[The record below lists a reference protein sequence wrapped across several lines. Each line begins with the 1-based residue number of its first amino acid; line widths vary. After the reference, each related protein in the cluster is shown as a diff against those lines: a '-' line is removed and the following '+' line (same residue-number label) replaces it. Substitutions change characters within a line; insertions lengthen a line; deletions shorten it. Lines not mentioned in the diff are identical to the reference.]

1 MIQSQHS
8 RRRRAPVIL
17 ASLFVVVA
25 MVLAACSSSGSPSA
39 SSAPPAGTPVHGG
52 TLVFARHADIF
63 TFDPYNTQD
72 DESIFTEMQIYDR
85 LVALSP
91 DGKSVVP
98 ELATSWSVAPN
109 GLTADFHLRPG
120 VKFSDGTPLTVS
132 DVVFSLTRAINQQG
146 SWGFLFSPVKRVVA
160 LNSSTVQFQM
170 STAFAPLLAALATF
184 AASIYSESN
193 FKKWGSKEGNHPLGT
208 GPFALQ
214 SWAPGTSVVL
224 VRNKYYW
231 QPGKPYL
238 NKVEFT
244 NVSNDNSRVLQLESG
259 TADIIDNTAP
269 NQIAQVKARGDQT
282 ESVLGSAVGWVT
294 LNEHIPPL
302 NQANVRLAL
311 AYALDRATIAKTVY
325 FGLAEPALSV
335 IPNGTFYY
343 NPNTDPITFNMAK
356 AKALLA
362 KTTVPHGF
370 TLNVMIASGD
380 TASLDQT
387 EIWAADLAKIG
398 IKLNVTSLEQTTAQ
412 QRYNTAQYTAWV
424 SEWTND
430 TPDPDEMMGVGLV
443 YLPQD
448 ALHTYF
454 NDPQIAALVTQ
465 ARQEL
470 NTTQRAALYTQI
482 QTLYNTQDPYIYTV
496 DIPRLYASAPTVHGF
511 MPNSQGDYELQNV
524 WIGG

>member
-1 MIQSQHS
+1 MIQSQQGRY
-8 RRRRAPVIL
+8 RRSAVVL
-17 ASLFVVVA
+17 ASLAVA
-25 MVLAACSSSGSPSA
+25 ALVAACSSGGSSGSGNAASA
-39 SSAPPAGTPVHGG
+39 AGTPVHGG

-63 TFDPYNTQD
+63 SFDPYNTQD

-120 VKFSDGTPLTVS
+120 VKFSDGTPLTVN
-132 DVVFSLTRAINQQG
+132 DVVFSLKRAINQQG
-146 SWGFLFSPVKRVVA
+146 SWGFLFSPVKGVAA
-160 LNSSTVQFQM
+160 LNSSTVQLQM
-170 STAFAPLLAALATF
+170 STPFAPLLAALSTF

-193 FKKWGSKEGNHPLGT
+193 FKKWGSQEGNHPLGT

-214 SWAPGTSVVL
+214 NWSPGNSVTL

-231 QPGKPYL
+231 QKGKPYL

-244 NVSNDNSRVLQLESG
+244 NVSNDNSRVLDLESG
-259 TADIIDNTAP
+259 SANVIDNVPP
-269 NQIAQVKARGDQT
+269 NQVAAIKSHGDQI

-294 LNEHIPPL
+294 LNEHVAPL
-302 NQANVRLAL
+302 NEANVRLAL
-311 AYALDRATIAKTVY
+311 AYAMDRATVAKTVY
-325 FGLAEPALSV
+325 FGLASPAKSV
-335 IPNGTFYY
+335 IPSGTFYY
-343 NPNTDPITFNMAK
+343 NGNTDPITFNLAK

-362 KTTVPHGF
+362 KSTVPHGF

-412 QRYNTAQYTAWV
+412 QRYNTAQYSAWV

-430 TPDPDEMMGVGLV
+430 TPDPDEMMGAGLV

-454 NDPQIAALVTQ
+454 NDPQIAGLVTK
-465 ARQEL
+465 ARQQL
-470 NTTQRAALYTQI
+470 KAGARADLYTQI
-482 QTLYNTQDPYIYTV
+482 QQLYNQQGPYVYTV
-496 DIPRLYASAPTVHGF
+496 DIPRLYSATPSVHGF
-511 MPNSQGDYELQNV
+511 TPNSQGDYELQNV
-524 WIGG
+524 WIGK

>member
-1 MIQSQHS
+1 MIWSQHGW
-8 RRRRAPVIL
+8 RRGLAVVL
-17 ASLFVVVA
+17 ASLAVVV
-25 MVLAACSSSGSPSA
+25 VVAACSSGGAVGGSSTA
-39 SSAPPAGTPVHGG
+39 DKAGAPVHGG
-52 TLVFARHADIF
+52 TLVFDRQADIF

-91 DGKSVVP
+91 NGKSVVP
-98 ELATSWSVAPN
+98 ELATSWSIAPN
-109 GLTADFHLRPG
+109 GLTADFHLRQG
-120 VKFSDGTPLTVS
+120 VKFSDGTPLTVN
-132 DVVFSLTRAINQQG
+132 DVVFSLERAINQQG

-160 LNSSTVQFQM
+160 LNSSTVQLQM
-170 STAFAPLLAALATF
+170 STPFAPLLAALSTF

-193 FKKWGSKEGNHPLGT
+193 FKKWGSQEGSHPLGT

-214 SWAPGTSVVL
+214 NWSPGSSVVL

-231 QPGKPYL
+231 QKGKPYL
-238 NKVEFT
+238 NKIVFN
-244 NVSNDNSRVLQLESG
+244 NVANDNSRVLDLESG
-259 TADIIDNTAP
+259 TADVIDNTPP
-269 NQIAQVKARGDQT
+269 NQVAAVKSHGDQV

-294 LNEHIPPL
+294 LNEHVPPL
-302 NQANVRLAL
+302 NEANVRLAL
-311 AYALDRATIAKTVY
+311 AYAMDRATVAKTVY
-325 FGLAEPALSV
+325 FGLAKPALSV
-335 IPNGTFYY
+335 IPSGTFYY
-343 NPNTDPITFNMAK
+343 NGSTDPITFNLAK

-362 KTTVPHGF
+362 KSTVPHGF

-387 EIWAADLAKIG
+387 EIWSADLAKIG

-412 QRYNTAQYTAWV
+412 QRYNTAQYAAWV

-430 TPDPDEMMGVGLV
+430 TPDPDEMMGAGLV

-454 NDPQIAALVTQ
+454 NDPQIAGLVAK
-465 ARQEL
+465 ARQQL
-470 NTTQRAALYTQI
+470 KTNARAALYTEI
-482 QTLYNTQDPYIYTV
+482 QKLYNTQGPYIYTV
-496 DIPRLYASAPTVHGF
+496 DIPRLYSTTPSVHGF

-524 WIGG
+524 WIGK

>member
-1 MIQSQHS
+1 MIQSQQG
-8 RRRRAPVIL
+8 RRRCAAVVL
-17 ASLFVVVA
+17 ASFAVA
-25 MVLAACSSSGSPSA
+25 VVLAACSSGG
-39 SSAPPAGTPVHGG
+39 SSAGGSAAGTPVQGG

-63 TFDPYNTQD
+63 SFDPYNTQD
-72 DESIFTEMQIYDR
+72 DESIFTEMQVYDR

-91 DGKSVVP
+91 NGKSVVP
-98 ELATSWSVAPN
+98 ELATSWSIAPN
-109 GLTADFHLRPG
+109 GLTADFHLRVG
-120 VKFSDGTPLTVS
+120 VKFSNGSPLTVN
-132 DVVFSLTRAINQQG
+132 DVVFSLTRAINQKG

-160 LNSSTVQFQM
+160 LNSSTVELKM
-170 STAFAPLLAALATF
+170 STPFAPLLAALSTF

-193 FKKWGSKEGNHPLGT
+193 FKKWGSQEGSHPLGT

-214 SWAPGTSVVL
+214 SWSPGNSVVL

-231 QPGKPYL
+231 QKGKPYL

-259 TADIIDNTAP
+259 TADVMDNTPP
-269 NQIAQVKARGDQT
+269 NQVAAIKAHGDQV

-294 LNEHIPPL
+294 LNEHVPPL
-302 NQANVRLAL
+302 NEANVRLAL
-311 AYALDRATIAKTVY
+311 AYAMDRAAVAKTVY
-325 FGLAEPALSV
+325 FGLAKPALSV
-335 IPNGTFYY
+335 VPSETFYY
-343 NPNTDPITFNMAK
+343 NGNTGPITFNLAK

-362 KTTVPHGF
+362 KSTVPHGF

-380 TASLDQT
+380 TVSLDQT

-398 IKLNVTSLEQTTAQ
+398 IKLNITSLEQTTAQ
-412 QRYNTAQYTAWV
+412 QDYNTAHYAAWV

-430 TPDPDEMMGVGLV
+430 TPDPDEMMGAGLV

-454 NDPQIAALVTQ
+454 NDPQISDLVVK
-465 ARQEL
+465 ARQQL
-470 NTTQRAALYTQI
+470 NASARAALYTQI
-482 QTLYNTQDPYIYTV
+482 QKLYNAQGPYVYTV
-496 DIPRLYASAPTVHGF
+496 DIPRLYSAAPHVHDF

-524 WIGG
+524 WIGK